1 MAKKSRIEK
10 NNKRIRLVKKYATKR
25 AELKETIRNPHST
38 WEEREEAKAKLQGL
52 PRNSSAIRVRNR
64 CFLTG
69 RSRGFY
75 RKFGLSR
82 SMVRLKALEGL
93 LPGVT
98 KASW

>member
-10 NNKRIRLVKKYATKR
+10 NNKRIRMVAQYAEKR
-25 AELKETIRNPHST
+25 AALKETIRSPHTS
-38 WEEREEAKAKLQGL
+38 WEEKEEAKAKLSGL
-52 PRNSSAIRVRNR
+52 PRNSAPARVRNR

-69 RSRGFY
+69 RPRGFY
-75 RKFGLSR
+75 KKFGLCR
-82 SMVRLKALEGL
+82 NMLRQKALEGL

>member
-10 NNKRIRLVKKYATKR
+10 NKKRIQLVEKYATKR
-25 AELKETIRNPHST
+25 AELKETIRNPHSS
-38 WEEREEAKAKLQGL
+38 WEDKEEAKVKLQQL
-52 PRNSSAIRVRNR
+52 PRNSNPNRVRNR

-69 RSRGFY
+69 RPRGFY
-75 RKFGLSR
+75 RKFGLAR
-82 SMVRLKALEGL
+82 NMVRQKALEGL

>member
-10 NNKRIRLVKKYATKR
+10 NNKRIRMAAQYATKR
-25 AELKETIRNPHST
+25 AELKEAIRNPHSS
-38 WEEREEAKAKLQGL
+38 WEEKEEAKVKLQKL
-52 PRNSSAIRVRNR
+52 PRNSNPTRIRNR

-69 RSRGFY
+69 RPRGFY
-75 RKFGLSR
+75 RKFGLAR
-82 SMVRLKALEGL
+82 NMVRLKALEGL

>member
-10 NNKRIRLVKKYATKR
+10 NNKRIRMAAQYAERR
-25 AELKETIRNPHST
+25 AALKETIRSPHST
-38 WEEREEAKAKLQGL
+38 WEDKEEAKIKLQEL
-52 PRNSSAIRVRNR
+52 PRNSSPIRVRNR

-69 RSRGFY
+69 RPRGFY
-75 RKFGLSR
+75 RKFGLAR
-82 SMVRLKALEGL
+82 NMVRQKALEGL

>member
-10 NNKRIRLVKKYATKR
+10 NNRRIEMVKQYANQR
-25 AELKETIRNPHST
+25 ATLKEAIRNPHSS
-38 WEEREEAKAKLQGL
+38 WEEREEAKIKLQKL
-52 PRNSSAIRVRNR
+52 PRNSSPIRVRNR

-69 RSRGFY
+69 RPRGFY
-75 RKFGLSR
+75 RKFGLCR
-82 SMVRLKALEGL
+82 NMLRLKAHEGF

>member
-10 NNKRIRLVKKYATKR
+10 NKKRMQLVEKYATKR
-25 AELKETIRNPHST
+25 AELKETIRNPHSS
-38 WEEREEAKAKLQGL
+38 WEDKEQAKIKLQQL
-52 PRNSSAIRVRNR
+52 PRNSNPNRVRNR

-69 RSRGFY
+69 RPRGFY
-75 RKFGLSR
+75 RKFGLAR
-82 SMVRLKALEGL
+82 NMVRQKALEGL